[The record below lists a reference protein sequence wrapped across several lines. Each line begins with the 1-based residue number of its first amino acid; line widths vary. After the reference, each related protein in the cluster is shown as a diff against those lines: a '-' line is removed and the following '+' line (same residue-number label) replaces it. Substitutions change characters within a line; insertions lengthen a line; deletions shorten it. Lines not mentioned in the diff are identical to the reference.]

1 MSTLCLEEEEKIVLP
16 RYNLKDYTNSDVIY
30 QDLFESEILY
40 IKKII
45 SHDGADR
52 DGPKSH
58 IVDLSIIIKVNDEDE
73 NENEDFDYIFLNYH
87 KELWYG
93 HSGND
98 YDFKLDFFCKLSE
111 VKSFY
116 DINHFNKYLKDPM
129 VEEEFVQLYKQKME
143 EVIAIEA
150 LPEVRLKKLLPFYIK
165 SPFLEDVIK
174 KSKIIDI
181 SLKQEQGPLY
191 TCRFSQWHYFVK
203 IITETN
209 EKEKE
214 KDYISSIYFLEYVI
228 GKENSDFVLQGDLKL
243 SDVIDIQSL
252 KKYFSIIGG
261 DKDEYNSAFL
271 LKNEEF

>member
-1 MSTLCLEEEEKIVLP
+1 MPI
-16 RYNLKDYTNSDVIY
+16 
-30 QDLFESEILY
+30 
-40 IKKII
+40 
-45 SHDGADR
+45 
-52 DGPKSH
+52 
-58 IVDLSIIIKVNDEDE
+58 
-73 NENEDFDYIFLNYH
+73 
-87 KELWYG
+87 
-93 HSGND
+93 
-98 YDFKLDFFCKLSE
+98 
-111 VKSFY
+111 
-116 DINHFNKYLKDPM
+116 
-129 VEEEFVQLYKQKME
+129 
-143 EVIAIEA
+143 
-150 LPEVRLKKLLPFYIK
+150 YIK
-165 SPFLEDVIK
+165 SPLLEDVIK

-203 IITETN
+203 IITYTHEN
-209 EKEKE
+209 EKE